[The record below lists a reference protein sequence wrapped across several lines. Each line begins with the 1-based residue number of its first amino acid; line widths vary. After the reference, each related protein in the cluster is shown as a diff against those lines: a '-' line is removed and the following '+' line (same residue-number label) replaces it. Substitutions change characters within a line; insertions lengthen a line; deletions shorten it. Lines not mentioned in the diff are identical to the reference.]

1 MKIKILSFI
10 KDKNVQTL
18 ILINGILLFF
28 LTYITCVSL
37 QVDGYSL
44 SEVVFLT
51 LLPGVYCFVL
61 VLATYPYF
69 INKHRKSIY
78 SNSLPSI
85 HKFFQVFM
93 VFVLSTLFYFVI
105 DILIFNVD
113 KTISYDFAI
122 SLLKIPSENNL
133 QSHEIEEYANEPF
146 SIQTGMITFSIGFIA
161 VLLSL
166 LFIKKDGGLL
176 KYKY

>member
-1 MKIKILSFI
+1 MKIKILTFI
-10 KDKNVQTL
+10 KDKNVQT
-18 ILINGILLFF
+18 IVLINGIFLFF
-28 LTYITCVSL
+28 LTYLTCVSF

-69 INKHRKSIY
+69 INKHRKSIS

-85 HKFFQVFM
+85 HKFFQVFI
-93 VFVLSTLFYFVI
+93 VFVLSTLFYFVL
-105 DILIFNVD
+105 DILIFNID
-113 KTISYDFAI
+113 KTISYDFAM
-122 SLLKIPSENNL
+122 SVLKIPSDNNL